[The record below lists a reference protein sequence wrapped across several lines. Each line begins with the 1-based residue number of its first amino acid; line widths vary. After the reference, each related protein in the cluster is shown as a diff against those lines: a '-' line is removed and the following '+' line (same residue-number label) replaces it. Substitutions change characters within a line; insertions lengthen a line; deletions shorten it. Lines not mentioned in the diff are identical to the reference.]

1 MTIGVDV
8 RRTTVIGLAGS
19 LVQLTFAAWLGGIA
33 GGVDAF
39 PNPPEPVPRGLAL
52 GLLYTLPA
60 LIGALGALRRRRS
73 MLAAAAVL
81 SCAGSILAFS
91 GVTLVFLVPAL
102 VFATAAGVTSGVT
115 PRARPSWRALVLLAL
130 SVAAVVVAV
139 LRLGILVLPLLVLF
153 VLALEVGRGLRAHAA
168 GPGSQVAGSLLA
180 VVVVCLGIGAGW
192 ALLSMTEMRCWEAY
206 QTPDGIEYRTVPD
219 PGTGSITLEPGGI
232 GGGCDSGAL
241 TMRGAITAS
250 ALGLTAV
257 ALAARLGRRHATERL
272 AGARVTRGRERPR
285 RRS

>member
-1 MTIGVDV
+1 MYRAYTVTILGGVDV

-33 GGVDAF
+33 SGVDAF

-60 LIGALGALRRRRS
+60 VIGAVGALRRRRS

-81 SCAGSILAFS
+81 SCAGSMLAFS

-153 VLALEVGRGLRAHAA
+153 VLALEVGRGLRADAA
-168 GPGSQVAGSLLA
+168 GPGSQVAGTLLA
-180 VVVVCLGIGAGW
+180 VRGGLPRHRRRMGLAVHDRD
-192 ALLSMTEMRCWEAY
+192 ALLGGLPDAGRHRVPDRAG
-206 QTPDGIEYRTVPD
+206 PRDGIDHPRT
-219 PGTGSITLEPGGI
+219 
-232 GGGCDSGAL
+232 
-241 TMRGAITAS
+241 
-250 ALGLTAV
+250 
-257 ALAARLGRRHATERL
+257 RRH
-272 AGARVTRGRERPR
+272 R
-285 RRS
+285 RRL